1 MEVTTAYA
9 ADWPYTKWGDFYFND
24 TTVVRRVISIMVIP
38 IKVRGRMFIEIVCP
52 LIQSLVG
59 TGIPFIEG

>member
-9 ADWPYTKWGDFYFND
+9 ADWPYAKWGDFYFND
-24 TTVVRRVISIMVIP
+24 TTVVRRVISIVVIP
-38 IKVRGRMFIEIVCP
+38 IKVRDRMFIE
-52 LIQSLVG
+52 IQSLVG